1 MAAEA
6 SAEASNLKTKSRRP
20 PADPLRQIIRLG
32 THGIQISGHE
42 GRAGGSVAR
51 RPRGAFRGAGGV
63 FGGGGASGGGPRR
76 WMRSRCKLRSTEL
89 ICRKSG
95 SASSSS
101 GPIDRR
107 GVSARA
113 SMEGDGDGDDGD
125 SSSIDETRNL
135 FTPRS
140 RRASSVSLR
149 ERLPVAVEPV
159 SLRSSSS
166 ASGRGGGYWRSILLS
181 RATDLARA
189 QRLSSTKTS

>member
-1 MAAEA
+1 M
-6 SAEASNLKTKSRRP
+6 S
-20 PADPLRQIIRLG
+20 
-32 THGIQISGHE
+32 
-42 GRAGGSVAR
+42 
-51 RPRGAFRGAGGV
+51 
-63 FGGGGASGGGPRR
+63 GGGLGGPRR
-76 WMRSRCKLRSTEL
+76 WIRSKCKLRSTEL

-101 GPIDRR
+101 GPTDRR

-113 SMEGDGDGDDGD
+113 GIVGDGDGDEGD
-125 SSSIDETRNL
+125 SSSIDETLNL

-166 ASGRGGGYWRSILLS
+166 GSGGGYWRSIVWPCCVCVCAVVHCYGG
-181 RATDLARA
+181 RAGGDAAAAGAALTQADSCSEIGPCDARA
-189 QRLSSTKTS
+189 PAALEPARRLVRWKSIGGRNGPCAIAAAPHAVILSNIG

>member
-1 MAAEA
+1 MRGE
-6 SAEASNLKTKSRRP
+6 
-20 PADPLRQIIRLG
+20 
-32 THGIQISGHE
+32 
-42 GRAGGSVAR
+42 GSVER
-51 RPRGAFRGAGGV
+51 RPRGAFRGAL
-63 FGGGGASGGGPRR
+63 GGGFSDGGGGGPRR
-76 WMRSRCKLRSTEL
+76 WMRSKCKLRSTEL

-101 GPIDRR
+101 GPVDRR

-113 SMEGDGDGDDGD
+113 GIVGDGDGDEGD
-125 SSSIDETRNL
+125 SSSIDETLNL

-166 ASGRGGGYWRSILLS
+166 ASGRGGGYWRSIVSLWFVCVCAQS
-181 RATDLARA
+181 CAATLVGLAATPRRLAR
-189 QRLSSTKTS
+189 R

>member
-1 MAAEA
+1 M
-6 SAEASNLKTKSRRP
+6 
-20 PADPLRQIIRLG
+20 RLG
-32 THGIQISGHE
+32 AHNAPSKSVPVPTSGGGNGRRGVEDSIIKLGTYRYRHD

-149 ERLPVAVEPV
+149 ERLPVAVEPF

-166 ASGRGGGYWRSILLS
+166 ASGRGGGYWRSIVYCSGLV
-181 RATDLARA
+181 
-189 QRLSSTKTS
+189 

>member
-1 MAAEA
+1 MRGE
-6 SAEASNLKTKSRRP
+6 
-20 PADPLRQIIRLG
+20 
-32 THGIQISGHE
+32 
-42 GRAGGSVAR
+42 GSVER
-51 RPRGAFRGAGGV
+51 RPRGALRGADGGS
-63 FGGGGASGGGPRR
+63 FDGGGAAGGGPRR
-76 WMRSRCKLRSTEL
+76 WIRSKCKLRSTEF
-89 ICRKSG
+89 IWRKSG

-101 GPIDRR
+101 GPVDRR

-113 SMEGDGDGDDGD
+113 GIVGDGDGDEGD

-166 ASGRGGGYWRSILLS
+166 ASGRGGGYWRSIVASCRVLTVAS
-181 RATDLARA
+181 
-189 QRLSSTKTS
+189 

>member
-1 MAAEA
+1 MAAEPGRVRRE
-6 SAEASNLKTKSRRP
+6 SA
-20 PADPLRQIIRLG
+20 
-32 THGIQISGHE
+32 
-42 GRAGGSVAR
+42 RA
-51 RPRGAFRGAGGV
+51 RGAFEQLGTRGREAPPGRL
-63 FGGGGASGGGPRR
+63 PRR
-76 WMRSRCKLRSTEL
+76 WRGLRRRRRVGRRPAPL
-89 ICRKSG
+89 DALQVQIAQHRVDLPKIG

-135 FTPRS
+135 LTPRS

-149 ERLPVAVEPV
+149 ERLPVAVEPF

-166 ASGRGGGYWRSILLS
+166 ASGRGGGYWRSIVYCSASGL
-181 RATDLARA
+181 TPK
-189 QRLSSTKTS
+189 QW

>member
-1 MAAEA
+1 MRGE
-6 SAEASNLKTKSRRP
+6 
-20 PADPLRQIIRLG
+20 
-32 THGIQISGHE
+32 
-42 GRAGGSVAR
+42 GSVER

-76 WMRSRCKLRSTEL
+76 WMRSKCKLRSTEL

-101 GPIDRR
+101 CPVDRR

-113 SMEGDGDGDDGD
+113 GIVGDGDGDEGD
-125 SSSIDETRNL
+125 SSSIDETLNL

-140 RRASSVSLR
+140 RRASSVSER

-166 ASGRGGGYWRSILLS
+166 GSGGGYWRSIV
-181 RATDLARA
+181 
-189 QRLSSTKTS
+189 

>member
-1 MAAEA
+1 MRGE
-6 SAEASNLKTKSRRP
+6 
-20 PADPLRQIIRLG
+20 
-32 THGIQISGHE
+32 
-42 GRAGGSVAR
+42 GSVER
-51 RPRGAFRGAGGV
+51 RPRGAFRGAL
-63 FGGGGASGGGPRR
+63 GGGFSGGGGGGPRR
-76 WMRSRCKLRSTEL
+76 WMRSRCKLRSTEF

-101 GPIDRR
+101 GPVDRR
-107 GVSARA
+107 GVSARV
-113 SMEGDGDGDDGD
+113 SMEGDGDGDEGD

-166 ASGRGGGYWRSILLS
+166 ASGRGGGYWRSIAWLCCVCVCAQS
-181 RATDLARA
+181 CAATVGGLAATPRRLAR
-189 QRLSSTKTS
+189 R